1 MIDLASQAAGSPGG
15 AVVLLLALIMGHML
29 GDFPLQGQF
38 LALGKERSYWTGQDA
53 PAGANKGMWVY
64 CLTAHSLI
72 QSGIVWI
79 LTGSL
84 LLCLIELVLHWLID
98 LSKGEGHISL
108 ATDQILHIG
117 TKVVFATAIYLE
129 LVA

>member
-1 MIDLASQAAGSPGG
+1 MIDLVNQAAGNPGG
-15 AVVLLLALIMGHML
+15 ACAFLLALIMGHML

-38 LALGKERSYWTGQDA
+38 LALGKERRYWTGENA
-53 PAGANKGMWVY
+53 PFEAGKGMWIY
-64 CLTAHSLI
+64 CLSAHSLI
-72 QSGIVWI
+72 QAGIVWI
-79 LTGSL
+79 ISGSL
-84 LLCLIELVLHWLID
+84 LLCLIELVVHWAID

-117 TKVVFATAIYLE
+117 TKVIFAAAVYLE